1 MSEYIIIDSAKD
13 KTLNKKYHNNIGC
26 HVSDFDKATCTG
38 IISHFS

>member
-1 MSEYIIIDSAKD
+1 MLISSVDSAKD

-26 HVSDFDKATCTG
+26 HVSDFDKATD